1 MSFGIN
7 GPMPSNNRPMI
18 QESQNMQND
27 GGAGN
32 LGYFQRGK
40 QKKKKEDDELD
51 SFELSGEDSFESSL
65 EDIEPEIDLKSIG
78 NKIKGLFKKKPD
90 EKK

>member
-7 GPMPSNNRPMI
+7 GPMPSNNKPMI

-32 LGYFQRGK
+32 LGYFRRGK
-40 QKKKKEDDELD
+40 QKKKKEDELD
-51 SFELSGEDSFESSL
+51 SFELSGEDSFETSL
-65 EDIEPEIDLKSIG
+65 EEIEPEIDLKSIG
-78 NKIKGLFKKKPD
+78 DKIKGLFKKKS
-90 EKK
+90 EK

>member
-7 GPMPSNNRPMI
+7 GPMPSNNKPMI

-32 LGYFQRGK
+32 LGYFRRGK
-40 QKKKKEDDELD
+40 QKKKKEDELD
-51 SFELSGEDSFESSL
+51 SFELSGEDSFETSL
-65 EDIEPEIDLKSIG
+65 EEIEPEIDLKSIG
-78 NKIKGLFKKKPD
+78 NKIKGLFKKKS
-90 EKK
+90 EK

>member
-1 MSFGIN
+1 MSFGIS
-7 GPMPSNNRPMI
+7 GPMPSNNKPMI

-32 LGYFQRGK
+32 LGYFKRGK
-40 QKKKKEDDELD
+40 QKKKKEDEELD
-51 SFELSGEDSFESSL
+51 SFELSGSDSFETEL

-78 NKIKGLFKKKPD
+78 DKIKGLFKKKT
-90 EKK
+90 E

>member
-7 GPMPSNNRPMI
+7 GPMPSNNKPMI

-32 LGYFQRGK
+32 LGYFRRGK
-40 QKKKKEDDELD
+40 QKKKKEEELD
-51 SFELSGEDSFESSL
+51 SFELSGSDSFETEL
-65 EDIEPEIDLKSIG
+65 EEIEPEIDLKSIG
-78 NKIKGLFKKKPD
+78 DKIKGLFKKKT
-90 EKK
+90 E

>member
-7 GPMPSNNRPMI
+7 GPMPSNNKPMI

-32 LGYFQRGK
+32 LGYFRRGK
-40 QKKKKEDDELD
+40 QKKKKEDELD

-65 EDIEPEIDLKSIG
+65 EEIEPEIDLKSIG
-78 NKIKGLFKKKPD
+78 DKIKGLFKKKS
-90 EKK
+90 EK

>member
-7 GPMPSNNRPMI
+7 GPMPSNNKPMI

-32 LGYFQRGK
+32 LGYFRRGK
-40 QKKKKEDDELD
+40 QKKKKEDEELD
-51 SFELSGEDSFESSL
+51 SFELSGSDSFETEL
-65 EDIEPEIDLKSIG
+65 EEIEPEIDLKSIG
-78 NKIKGLFKKKPD
+78 DKIKGLFKKKT
-90 EKK
+90 E

>member
-7 GPMPSNNRPMI
+7 GPMPSNNKPMI

-32 LGYFQRGK
+32 LGYFRRGK
-40 QKKKKEDDELD
+40 QKKKKEENELD
-51 SFELSGEDSFESSL
+51 SFELSGSDSFEPSV
-65 EDIEPEIDLKSIG
+65 EDIEPDIDLKSIG
-78 NKIKGLFKKKPD
+78 DKIKGLFKKKPNNQ
-90 EKK
+90 K